1 MTVKRHGLSNNF
13 FHGLFPIK
21 KLMKEWKENQQE
33 ITKTFSFK
41 DFVQAIDFVNKVKD
55 VAERHQHHP
64 DIYIHSYNK
73 VKISLTTHSEGRVT
87 DKDYKVAEELDKL

>member
-1 MTVKRHGLSNNF
+1 MLVKQF
-13 FHGLFPIK
+13 FPCIVFEIK
-21 KLMKEWKENQQE
+21 KLMDQWKENQQE
-33 ITKTFSFK
+33 ITKTFAFK

-55 VAERHQHHP
+55 VAESHQHHP
-64 DIYIHSYNK
+64 DVYIHSYNK